1 MSAGNDAV
9 VETASPVAR
18 AHHPGAPVHGR
29 KLSRTKREEAKAR
42 SKYSV
47 IASALFFVLIAA
59 ALLLGGRAAI
69 APLLQPA
76 APLRDARRT
85 GDVVYT
91 MPDGVFCRH
100 LTFDNVTG
108 NIREGSLEPCVN
120 TLAKL
125 DNREVPAFARANH

>member
-1 MSAGNDAV
+1 MSLGCLAIVDDLV
-9 VETASPVAR
+9 LKFV
-18 AHHPGAPVHGR
+18 PGD
-29 KLSRTKREEAKAR
+29 
-42 SKYSV
+42 
-47 IASALFFVLIAA
+47 